1 MELEV
6 DKEGARVTKEFLKDF
21 QQVEAMKEALDDVP
35 MYMRVMAAMKS
46 LSDKLE
52 EGLND
57 IEDAIIV
64 QKTILRHS

>member
-1 MELEV
+1 
-6 DKEGARVTKEFLKDF
+6 
-21 QQVEAMKEALDDVP
+21 

-64 QKTILRHS
+64 QKTILRHT

>member
-1 MELEV
+1 MILAKS
-6 DKEGARVTKEFLKDF
+6 DLPLLKRVI
-21 QQVEAMKEALDDVP
+21 
-35 MYMRVMAAMKS
+35 AAMKS

-64 QKTILRHS
+64 QKTILKHI

>member
-1 MELEV
+1 
-6 DKEGARVTKEFLKDF
+6 
-21 QQVEAMKEALDDVP
+21 

-57 IEDAIIV
+57 IEDAIVV
-64 QKTILRHS
+64 QKTILKHT